1 MDDRTEFDFV
11 NSQFVG
17 DRFAGGQAPAEAEAK
32 IDVGSVS
39 RIGSRLAAWRD
50 YLNAYYYPL
59 DLSSP
64 ASLFQVGRLTV
75 QDVASIRIGVLHSDP
90 MTVER
95 HPTHIGRYGEDFF
108 MMPMPGSASLQL
120 VQRGREC
127 EVRPGDL
134 AFIGTGDPYVYKQP
148 TRNSVAAIR
157 LPADMVRARIPWIDD
172 MTALQCPKEQPL
184 VSLFQDF
191 LRSVVRNSTALSD
204 PQAGFLRSS
213 LFDLLALALTV
224 PATVASDETS
234 VRFAHRQRILRYIE
248 EHIRDPGLTSAGV
261 ARDLG
266 LSPRYIQKIFAARG
280 ETLTE
285 VIRRRRVA
293 EAQRLLR
300 SANFARRSIEEIS
313 YSAGFL
319 DAAYFSRVF
328 RQETGMS
335 PGEYRRLHAG

>member
-11 NSQFVG
+11 NGRVSAV
-17 DRFAGGQAPAEAEAK
+17 AEAK

-50 YLNAYYYPL
+50 YLNTYYYPL

-64 ASLFQVGRLTV
+64 ASLFEVGRLSV

-108 MMPMPGSASLQL
+108 MMPMPSSASLQL
-120 VQRGREC
+120 TQRGREC

-172 MTALQCPKEQPL
+172 MTALQRPKEQPL

-191 LRSVVRNSTALSD
+191 LRSMVRNGAALSD
-204 PQAGFLRSS
+204 AQADFLRSS
-213 LFDLLALALTV
+213 LFDLLALALTT
-224 PATVASDETS
+224 PGTVASDETS
-234 VRFAHRQRILRYIE
+234 VRFAHRQRVLRLVE
-248 EHIRDPGLTSAGV
+248 ERVRDPGLTSAVV
-261 ARDLG
+261 AHQLG
-266 LSPRYIQKIFAARG
+266 LSPRYLQKIFADRG

-285 VIRRRRVA
+285 VIRRRRIS
-293 EAQRLLR
+293 EAQRLLK
-300 SANFARRSIEEIS
+300 SGSFAKRSIEEIS
-313 YSAGFL
+313 YCAGFL

-335 PGEYRRLHAG
+335 PGEYRRMHAGKSSRG